1 MLLVKRKE
9 QKDEK
14 KLQLKTFRKNIIQ
27 LLIFLGIVTF
37 LSSSQ
42 KYIPYT
48 RQEIIVQDIALFLLY
63 LVLSIVIDI
72 INEKKTWLWITAMSE
87 RPEQMHAVIDR
98 KLTDY
103 LKIQEIRAIYD
114 ELGLAGRS
122 HELIERYAADA
133 MAALR
138 QAGLSAQ
145 AEAFFGSLASGLST
159 RTH

>member
-27 LLIFLGIVTF
+27 LVIFLGIVTV

-48 RQEIIVQDIALFLLY
+48 RQEIIVQDIFLFLLY

-72 INEKKTWLWITAMSE
+72 INEKK
-87 RPEQMHAVIDR
+87 Q
-98 KLTDY
+98 
-103 LKIQEIRAIYD
+103 
-114 ELGLAGRS
+114 G
-122 HELIERYAADA
+122 
-133 MAALR
+133 
-138 QAGLSAQ
+138 
-145 AEAFFGSLASGLST
+145 
-159 RTH
+159 